1 MQTST
6 AQRGQRG
13 ITVVESAICV
23 AIVSILA
30 GSALP
35 SLRGLQAR
43 TEVESAAA
51 LFETDLQFARSES
64 VARGQNVRLTLEHG
78 GGASCYV
85 VHTGAAG
92 SCTCLGG
99 ETPVCT
105 GEARALRSARYT
117 ARGLSVSANVP
128 SMQVEPTAGMVTP
141 TGTVAFQAAGGPSLR
156 QVVNVMG
163 RVRTCAPAGG
173 FPGVRAC

>member
-78 GGASCYV
+78 EIG
-85 VHTGAAG
+85 
-92 SCTCLGG
+92 
-99 ETPVCT
+99 
-105 GEARALRSARYT
+105 RAH
-117 ARGLSVSANVP
+117 V
-128 SMQVEPTAGMVTP
+128 
-141 TGTVAFQAAGGPSLR
+141 
-156 QVVNVMG
+156 
-163 RVRTCAPAGG
+163 
-173 FPGVRAC
+173 